1 MLYFVICFTYV
12 YGEHCW
18 MDTKNTNLENNVT
31 NEEYH
36 YNSEVYSFRS
46 GGELQLKPPQTIY
59 TSYVFF
65 PLLFKP
71 DFTKTND
78 GLQNLISRRAMSG
91 IISNT
96 IGVLLLF

>member
-1 MLYFVICFTYV
+1 MLYVLLMYMENIA
-12 YGEHCW
+12 GW
-18 MDTKNTNLENNVT
+18 MPKKYEDLENNVT

-71 DFTKTND
+71 DF
-78 GLQNLISRRAMSG
+78 LQKDKRWITEPH
-91 IISNT
+91 I
-96 IGVLLLF
+96 